1 MVTEIGITVSK
12 LSSWCNFSEYIVFCV
27 FYTLSSSRT
36 PGISGTKVDS
46 LVIFGNNVPKTRK
59 IHIINVNVTNVSIS
73 FKWISADQHVHIVM
87 KDIKKWHCCISFG
100 GLELQWLEFC
110 PHNNSHLL
118 TGTFLFGVCVFD
130 LCLCWVSHTVQRP
143 THYIN

>member
-1 MVTEIGITVSK
+1 MVTEIGITVSE

-87 KDIKKWHCCISFG
+87 KDIKKWHCCISCG

-110 PHNNSHLL
+110 PHNNSQPADWDLSVWGL
-118 TGTFLFGVCVFD
+118 CVWSVPVLSF
-130 LCLCWVSHTVQRP
+130 SHSP
-143 THYIN
+143 KTHTLH